1 MPPRKRDHLTPDQ
14 LTELSAAI
22 AEGRRATVYLVE
34 GIPSLGIAPGA
45 SARAV
50 AVSGNTVTV
59 RPKGVDDELPFEAD
73 ELRATREPA
82 QARTAAAKKTTAAP
96 ATRRP
101 ADTPASST
109 PASKVP
115 SPKPTAAPVAP
126 KATQEKTPV
135 TQPSTGT
142 AAAADAPK
150 PRPARKPAKKQ
161 PAITITVTIDPENEW
176 TVGVAQGTKKI
187 GKPAPVTPDAV
198 ERAVRALG
206 DETAVEA
213 VQSVIDEAR
222 RAAEDRVAQLSRE
235 LEEARKALESLGA
248 GS

>member
-126 KATQEKTPV
+126 KATQEKAPV